1 MRISIAIV
9 SLVSFIALVI
19 EWLIALAL
27 AVRSRSILWVDSPL
41 DGFAFGLLSVIARA
55 CARLFH

>member
-1 MRISIAIV
+1 MLLF

-27 AVRSRSILWVDSPL
+27 AEYPVSGIALGWIRPWAST
-41 DGFAFGLLSVIARA
+41 VIARA